1 MKFAMQVTETT
12 NEGLKRAYK
21 VVVPAA
27 DIEEKLTAR
36 LDEIAKSARMP
47 GFRPGKVPAGLLK
60 KTHGNAVMGEVLEQT
75 VNESSQ
81 SAMKN
86 HELRPVTQP
95 KIEID
100 KFEDGEDLE
109 YSIELEVFPEI
120 TLTDFSK
127 LKLER
132 FKVPADE
139 EQVDATLEQMAASQ
153 KETKPVEDARPAKS
167 GDVAVID
174 FVGRVGGEE
183 FAGGKADGYSLDLG
197 SGSFVPG
204 FEEQVIGHSVGE
216 TFDVNVTF
224 PENYAEEL
232 ASKDA
237 IFEVTVREIRE
248 GVPVELND
256 EIAKKMGLEN
266 LDELKKSIRD
276 SHEQEMGVFTRMR
289 TKRDLLDILD
299 KEHQFELPEGMMD
312 AEFNAIWDQF
322 QKQKENNPDQ
332 IDEDDK
338 NKSEDELKA
347 QYRGIAER
355 RVRLGLLLAE
365 IGRVNEITV
374 TPDEL
379 NRALMQEAQ
388 RHQGQEKEV
397 FEYYKNNPEAMQ
409 ALQSPVLEDKVVDFI
424 IELADVE
431 EKEVTIEELM
441 QKSDADELSDAN
453 QDKPRKKKAAKKKAT
468 AKSKAKKDAD

>member
-1 MKFAMQVTETT
+1 MQVTEIN

-36 LDEIAKSARMP
+36 LGEIAKSARLP
-47 GFRPGKVPAGLLK
+47 GFRPGKVPVSLLK
-60 KTHGNAVMGEVLEQT
+60 KTYGNAVMGEVLEQT

-81 SAMKN
+81 SAISD
-86 HELRPVTQP
+86 HELRPVSQP

-120 TLTDFSK
+120 SLTDFSK
-127 LKLER
+127 LKLDR
-132 FKVPADE
+132 FKVPSDE
-139 EQVDATLEQMAASQ
+139 DQVNTTLEQMAASQ
-153 KETKPVEDARPAKS
+153 KETKPIEEARPAQS

-174 FVGRVGGEE
+174 FIGRVDGEE
-183 FAGGKADGYSLDLG
+183 FAGGKADGYSLDIG

-204 FEEQVIGHSVGE
+204 FEDQVIGHSVGE
-216 TFDVNVTF
+216 TFDVTVTF

-232 ASKDA
+232 ASKEA
-237 IFEVTVREIRE
+237 VFEVTVTELKE
-248 GVPVELND
+248 GVPIEISD
-256 EIAKKMGLEN
+256 EIAKKIGLEN
-266 LDELKKSIRD
+266 LDALKKSIRD
-276 SHEQEMGVFTRMR
+276 SHDQELSVFSRMR

-299 KEHQFELPEGMMD
+299 KEHQFELPEGMLE
-312 AEFNAIWDQF
+312 AEFNAIWEQF
-322 QKQKENNPDQ
+322 QNQKENNPDQ

-347 QYRGIAER
+347 QYREIAER

-365 IGRVNEITV
+365 IGRVNDITV
-374 TPDEL
+374 SPEEL

-397 FEYYKNNPEAMQ
+397 LDYYKNNPEAMQ

-424 IELADVE
+424 VELAVVT

-441 QKSDADELSDAN
+441 QNPDADTAPNAN
-453 QDKPRKKKAAKKKAT
+453 QDKPKKKKAAKKKAA
-468 AKSKAKKDAD
+468 AKSKANKKKD

>member
-1 MKFAMQVTETT
+1 MEFAMQVTETT

-81 SAMKN
+81 SAIKD

-132 FKVPADE
+132 FKVPAEE
-139 EQVDATLEQMAASQ
+139 EQVDATLDQMVASQ
-153 KETKPVEDARPAKS
+153 KETKPVEEARPAKS

-183 FAGGKADGYSLDLG
+183 FAGGKADEYSLDLG

-216 TFDVNVTF
+216 TFDVSVTF

-237 IFEVTVREIRE
+237 TFEVTVREIRE

-312 AEFNAIWDQF
+312 AEFDAIWEQF

-338 NKSEDELKA
+338 NKSEDELKV

-453 QDKPRKKKAAKKKAT
+453 QDKPRKKKAAKKKAA

>member
-1 MKFAMQVTETT
+1 MEFAMQVTETT
-12 NEGLKRAYK
+12 KQGLKRAYR
-21 VVVPAA
+21 VVVPAS
-27 DIEEKLTAR
+27 DIEEKLTVR
-36 LDEIAKSARMP
+36 LGEIAKSARMP
-47 GFRPGKVPAGLLK
+47 GFRPGKVPVGLLK

-81 SAMKN
+81 SAISD
-86 HELRPVTQP
+86 HDLRPVSQP
-95 KIEID
+95 KIEIV
-100 KFEDGEDLE
+100 KFEDGADLE

-120 TLTDFSK
+120 SLTDFSK
-127 LKLER
+127 LKLDR

-139 EQVDATLEQMAASQ
+139 EQVNATLEQMAASQ
-153 KETKPVEDARPAKS
+153 KETKLVEKSRPTQR
-167 GDVAVID
+167 GDVAIID
-174 FVGRVGGEE
+174 FVGRVDGEE
-183 FAGGKADGYSLDLG
+183 FAGGKADGYALDIG

-204 FEEQVIGHSVGE
+204 FEDQVIGHSVGE
-216 TFDVNVTF
+216 TFNVNVTF

-232 ASKDA
+232 ANKDA
-237 IFEVTVREIRE
+237 VFEVTVKELRE
-248 GVPVELND
+248 GVPVEIND

-266 LDELKKSIRD
+266 VDELKKSIRD
-276 SHEQEMGVFTRMR
+276 SHEQELSVFSRMR
-289 TKRDLLDILD
+289 TKRELLDILD

-312 AEFNAIWDQF
+312 AEFNAIWEQF
-322 QKQKENNPDQ
+322 QNQKENNPDQ

-338 NKSEDELKA
+338 NKSEEELKA
-347 QYRGIAER
+347 QYREIAGR

-374 TPDEL
+374 SPEEL

-397 FEYYKNNPEAMQ
+397 LDYYKSNPEAMQ

-424 IELADVE
+424 VELAVVT

-441 QKSDADELSDAN
+441 QNTDTDMTSDAN
-453 QDKPRKKKAAKKKAT
+453 QDKPKKKKAVKKKAA
-468 AKSKAKKDAD
+468 AKSKAKKDTD